1 MYLLPVSLFC
11 SCVPD
16 AFNIDDN
23 IYNSNLEKLG
33 YYETKK
39 SDSENV
45 KANLNEKNATL
56 KVVVENLA

>member
-1 MYLLPVSLFC
+1 MYLLPAFLFC

-23 IYNSNLEKLG
+23 IYNSNLENLG

-45 KANLNEKNATL
+45 KANLDEKNATL